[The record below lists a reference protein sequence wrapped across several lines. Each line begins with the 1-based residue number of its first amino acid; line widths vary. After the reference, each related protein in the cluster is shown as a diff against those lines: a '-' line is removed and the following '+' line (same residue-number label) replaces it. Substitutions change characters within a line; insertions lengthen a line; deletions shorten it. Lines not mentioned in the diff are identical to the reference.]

1 METAVTA
8 AKTRGSTHVTI
19 TTHVPRDA
27 GQEIQRLA
35 AERGVSVSA
44 CAAVL
49 LAEALRASVEHQ
61 HGALLEA
68 VVERTIR
75 QSLAGNLERLGDLA
89 VRAALYGDEARRLTL
104 QVLADAVG
112 VDRARAV
119 RREVHSAAYQR
130 LLEPF
135 EPPAPDG
142 SSAWPA
148 ARTPS

>member
-1 METAVTA
+1 MTA
-8 AKTRGSTHVTI
+8 ARGRRSTRLAFTV
-19 TTHVPRDA
+19 HVPRDV
-27 GQEIQRLA
+27 GLEIQRLA
-35 AERGVSVSA
+35 EERNISLSA
-44 CAAVL
+44 CAAAL
-49 LAEALRASVEHQ
+49 LSEALRGPLEHQ
-61 HGALLEA
+61 HAALVEA
-68 VVERTIR
+68 AIERSIAR
-75 QSLAGNLERLGDLA
+75 SLERLGDLA
-89 VRAALYGDEARRLTL
+89 VRAALYGDEARRLSL